1 MNERDVERLYEC
13 MVLLTR
19 TLGKLRGELSPREM
33 VALRIGLRASHV
45 EEALMAGDADRA
57 LAHFR
62 AALRLIIQL
71 HNTSRPPADALTRP
85 PP

>member
-1 MNERDVERLYEC
+1 MNERDLERLYDC

-19 TLGKLRGELSPREM
+19 TLGQLRGELSPREL

-62 AALRLIIQL
+62 AALRLMVQL
-71 HNTSRPPADALTRP
+71 HNTARPSPDALTRAP
-85 PP
+85 